1 MNPNLKD
8 IISQTLEEQCSKCL
22 DTAQERAEVL
32 EALLSNLNR
41 ENDDASTDTFSED
54 KERFMAP

>member
-22 DTAQERAEVL
+22 DSEQERTEVV
-32 EALLSNLNR
+32 EAILSNLNR
-41 ENDDASTDTFSED
+41 ENDAPATDTFSED